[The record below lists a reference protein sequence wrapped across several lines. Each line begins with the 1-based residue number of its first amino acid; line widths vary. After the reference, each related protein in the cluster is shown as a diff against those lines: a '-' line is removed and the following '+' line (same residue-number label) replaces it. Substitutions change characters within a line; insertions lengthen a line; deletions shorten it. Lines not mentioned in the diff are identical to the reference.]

1 MAVGQGY
8 HFITCLHNVFNNEW
22 GRANEYSKKK
32 RKEKKVYGIWRMGSE
47 ANFNKTQGLNI
58 DNKVLPLFA
67 DDINA
72 FEK

>member
-1 MAVGQGY
+1 M
-8 HFITCLHNVFNNEW
+8 CLIMNEVELMNT
-22 GRANEYSKKK
+22 AKKK